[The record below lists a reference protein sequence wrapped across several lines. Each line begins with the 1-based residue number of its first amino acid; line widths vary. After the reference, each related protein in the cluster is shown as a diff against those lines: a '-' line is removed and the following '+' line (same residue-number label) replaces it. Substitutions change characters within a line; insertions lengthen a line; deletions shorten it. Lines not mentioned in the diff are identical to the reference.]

1 MKKRIISCI
10 LTVLILASVLPAN
23 AFADSSVI
31 HRQIHI
37 NPLYKDVVDQKQLF
51 STLNGAP
58 RLYSDTQPQE
68 AGSADEAAVIL
79 RKGMENR
86 EARIA
91 IRCPADAITPTDG
104 ILDEIVEKAMEE
116 TGVPTQG
123 DYIRWTYAGWSGSC
137 SLESDDE
144 GLHYV
149 FVYDCKYYTTAAQEA
164 ELSEKIDSV
173 LQSLDINDESS
184 DYDVI
189 CAVYDYICANVSY
202 DYDNLNDSEY
212 LLKYTAYAA
221 MINKTAVCQGYSA
234 LMYRMLQQK
243 NIDCRLIPGSNHAWN
258 IVAIDGVYY
267 NADSTWD
274 AGRDPKNYAYF
285 LCGDSDFAEHTR
297 YSEYS
302 TEEFYRLYPMA
313 ETKYVVCPSHSYG
326 AWVTTKAPTCT
337 ESGIETRT
345 CAKCGASE
353 DRAIPATGHHYD
365 AVATAPT
372 CTEKGYTTHT
382 CACGDSYTDSSTD
395 ALGHNYGAWE
405 QTKAPTCTVKGTEV
419 RICTRCN
426 ASETRN
432 VDALGH
438 SFIHYAEK
446 AATCTTDGWAAY
458 DTCSRCGYSTYRQ
471 IPAAG
476 HHYDAV
482 ATAPTCTERGYTTHT
497 CVCGISYT
505 DSYTDAV
512 GHNYKAGI
520 CTICGALDPERR
532 PASPQIMITTE
543 SGRPKISWDAVN
555 GADKYWVYRSV
566 DGETFDYYTR
576 TDKPSFT
583 DGSTSIGTTYH
594 YAVKAVAVLG
604 ERDVS
609 SGRSTAQ
616 SIQCRPAAPSVSI
629 YRASGKPQLKWNAV
643 SGAAK
648 YWVYRSTDGM
658 NFKYYD
664 STAKTSYTNTGALLG
679 TKYHYRVKAVAVVN
693 GKNVASAY
701 NGTKSLFTTPAAP
714 GVSIYRVNGKPQL
727 KWSAVTGAEK
737 YWIYRSTDGVNFKY
751 YDSTTGTSY
760 TNCIA
765 ASGTEYYYKVK
776 AAAVV
781 NGKDVASDFSN
792 TKSLFTTPAAPSVSI
807 TTSKGKPKLTW
818 KAVKGADNYYI
829 YRSTDGKNFKYYNE
843 TDEAGYT
850 NYSTNIGTTYYYK
863 VRAVKTIDGNDHKS
877 DFSAVRSIQ
886 CRPAAVNLSISRSY
900 GKPKLTW
907 DAVADADKY
916 WIYRSIDGKNF
927 KCYDTTTKTSYINSG
942 AAFNTIYCYKVKA
955 VKVVNGRNVVSGSG
969 SAKSVITALAKPS
982 VSITT
987 SDGKPYIS
995 WDAVDGATG
1004 YYVFRST
1011 DGKNYSVLGYTT
1023 RTNYTNTA
1031 SNAGTTYYYKVKA
1044 DSSNTKTAICANSDK
1059 TAEKLVEQAKS
1070 WLGCKESDGSN
1081 EEIIDTYNGH
1091 EPVARGLKLGYKD
1104 PWCAAF
1110 VSACAIKT
1118 GMTDIIPTECG
1129 CGTMV
1134 KLFKKLG
1141 AWDENDGRIPN
1152 VGDIIF
1158 FDWDD
1163 SGYGD
1168 NDGFPGHVGIV
1179 EKVSGTEITVI
1190 DGNNKNDAVERRT
1203 VQINGR
1209 FIRGYGV
1216 PKYSGFR
1223 SGDTRSDYSNAV
1235 SVRCGLTAPTPS
1247 ITTSEGKP
1255 KLTWSAVPGAAK
1267 YWVYRSTDG
1276 KSFSYLNSTVGTSY
1290 TDSDAKKNTKYYYK
1304 VKAVY
1309 SSNSDMNSALSAAV
1323 SIKATK

>member
-104 ILDEIVEKAMEE
+104 ILDEIAEKAMEE

-123 DYIRWTYAGWSGSC
+123 DYIRWTYAGWSGSY

-345 CAKCGASE
+345 CAKCGVSE
-353 DRAIPATGHHYD
+353 NRAIPVT
-365 AVATAPT
+365 
-372 CTEKGYTTHT
+372 
-382 CACGDSYTDSSTD
+382 
-395 ALGHNYGAWE
+395 
-405 QTKAPTCTVKGTEV
+405 
-419 RICTRCN
+419 
-426 ASETRN
+426 
-432 VDALGH
+432 
-438 SFIHYAEK
+438 
-446 AATCTTDGWAAY
+446 
-458 DTCSRCGYSTYRQ
+458 
-471 IPAAG
+471 G

-543 SGRPKISWDAVN
+543 SGRPKISWNAVN
-555 GADKYWVYRSV
+555 GADKYWIYRSV
-566 DGETFDYYTR
+566 DGETFDYYAR

-648 YWVYRSTDGM
+648 YWVYRSTDGV

-818 KAVKGADNYYI
+818 KAVKGADKYYI

-916 WIYRSIDGKNF
+916 WIYRSTDGKNF

-1044 DSSNTKTAICANSDK
+1044 DNSNTKTAICANSDK

-1179 EKVSGTEITVI
+1179 EKVSGTKITVI

-1290 TDSDAKKNTKYYYK
+1290 TDSGAKKNTKYYYK

-1309 SSNSDMNSALSAAV
+1309 SSNSDMNSARSAAV

>member
-91 IRCPADAITPTDG
+91 ISCPADAITPTDG
-104 ILDEIVEKAMEE
+104 ILDEIAEKAMEE

-123 DYIRWTYAGWSGSC
+123 DYIRWTYAGWSGSY

-274 AGRDPKNYAYF
+274 AGKDPKNYAYF

-313 ETKYVVCPSHSYG
+313 ETKYAVCPSHSYG

-345 CAKCGASE
+345 CAKCGVSE
-353 DRAIPATGHHYD
+353 NRAIPATGHHYD

-382 CACGDSYTDSSTD
+382 CACGDSYTDSS
-395 ALGHNYGAWE
+395 
-405 QTKAPTCTVKGTEV
+405 
-419 RICTRCN
+419 
-426 ASETRN
+426 
-432 VDALGH
+432 
-438 SFIHYAEK
+438 
-446 AATCTTDGWAAY
+446 
-458 DTCSRCGYSTYRQ
+458 
-471 IPAAG
+471 
-476 HHYDAV
+476 
-482 ATAPTCTERGYTTHT
+482 
-497 CVCGISYT
+497 
-505 DSYTDAV
+505 TDAV

-543 SGRPKISWDAVN
+543 SGRPKISWNAVN
-555 GADKYWVYRSV
+555 GADKYWIYRSV
-566 DGETFDYYTR
+566 DGETFDYYAR

-583 DGSTSIGTTYH
+583 DGSTSIGTTYY

-604 ERDVS
+604 GRDVS

-648 YWVYRSTDGM
+648 YWVYRSTDGV

-727 KWSAVTGAEK
+727 KWSAVTGAAK

-818 KAVKGADNYYI
+818 KAVKGADKYWI

-916 WIYRSIDGKNF
+916 WIYRSTDGKNF
-927 KCYDTTTKTSYINSG
+927 KYYDTTTKTSYINSG

-1044 DSSNTKTAICANSDK
+1044 DNSNTKTAICANSDK

-1179 EKVSGTEITVI
+1179 EKVSGTKITVI

-1290 TDSDAKKNTKYYYK
+1290 TDSGAKKNTKYYYK

-1309 SSNSDMNSALSAAV
+1309 SSNSDMNSARSAAV

>member
-51 STLNGAP
+51 STLNSAP

-123 DYIRWTYAGWSGSC
+123 DYIRWTYAGWSGSY

-202 DYDNLNDSEY
+202 DYDNLDDSEY

-345 CAKCGASE
+345 CAKCGVSE
-353 DRAIPATGHHYD
+353 NRAIPAT
-365 AVATAPT
+365 
-372 CTEKGYTTHT
+372 
-382 CACGDSYTDSSTD
+382 
-395 ALGHNYGAWE
+395 
-405 QTKAPTCTVKGTEV
+405 
-419 RICTRCN
+419 
-426 ASETRN
+426 
-432 VDALGH
+432 
-438 SFIHYAEK
+438 
-446 AATCTTDGWAAY
+446 
-458 DTCSRCGYSTYRQ
+458 
-471 IPAAG
+471 G

-497 CVCGISYT
+497 CVCGLSYT

-543 SGRPKISWDAVN
+543 SGRPKISWNAVN
-555 GADKYWVYRSV
+555 GADKYWIYRSV

-583 DGSTSIGTTYH
+583 DGSTSIGTTYY

-604 ERDVS
+604 GRDVS

-648 YWVYRSTDGM
+648 YWVYRSTDGV

-693 GKNVASAY
+693 GKNVASADS
-701 NGTKSLFTTPAAP
+701 GTKSLFTTPAAP

-727 KWSAVTGAEK
+727 KWSAVTGAAK

-818 KAVKGADNYYI
+818 KAVKGADKYWI

-916 WIYRSIDGKNF
+916 WIYRSTDGKNF
-927 KCYDTTTKTSYINSG
+927 KYYDTTTKTSYINSG

-982 VSITT
+982 VRITT
-987 SDGKPYIS
+987 SDGKPYLS
-995 WDAVDGATG
+995 WDEVDGATR

-1044 DSSNTKTAICANSDK
+1044 DNSNTKTAICANSDK

-1179 EKVSGTEITVI
+1179 EKVSGTKITVI

-1290 TDSDAKKNTKYYYK
+1290 TDSGAKKNTKYYYK

-1309 SSNSDMNSALSAAV
+1309 SSNSDMNSARSAAV

>member
-104 ILDEIVEKAMEE
+104 ILDEIAEKAMEE

-123 DYIRWTYAGWSGSC
+123 DYIRWAYAGWSGSY

-345 CAKCGASE
+345 CAKCGVSE
-353 DRAIPATGHHYD
+353 NRAIPATGHHYD

-382 CACGDSYTDSSTD
+382 CACGDSYTDSS
-395 ALGHNYGAWE
+395 
-405 QTKAPTCTVKGTEV
+405 
-419 RICTRCN
+419 
-426 ASETRN
+426 
-432 VDALGH
+432 
-438 SFIHYAEK
+438 
-446 AATCTTDGWAAY
+446 
-458 DTCSRCGYSTYRQ
+458 
-471 IPAAG
+471 
-476 HHYDAV
+476 
-482 ATAPTCTERGYTTHT
+482 
-497 CVCGISYT
+497 
-505 DSYTDAV
+505 TDAV

-543 SGRPKISWDAVN
+543 SGRPKISWNAVN

-566 DGETFDYYTR
+566 DGETFDYYAR

-583 DGSTSIGTTYH
+583 DGSTSIGTTYY

-604 ERDVS
+604 GRDVS

-616 SIQCRPAAPSVSI
+616 SIQCRPAAPSVRI
-629 YRASGKPQLKWNAV
+629 YRVNGKPQLKWNAV

-648 YWVYRSTDGM
+648 YWVYRSTDGV

-818 KAVKGADNYYI
+818 KAVKGADKYYI

-916 WIYRSIDGKNF
+916 WIYRSTDGKNF

-1044 DSSNTKTAICANSDK
+1044 DNLNTKTAICANSDK

-1179 EKVSGTEITVI
+1179 EKVSGTKITVI

-1290 TDSDAKKNTKYYYK
+1290 TDSGAKKNTKYYYK

-1309 SSNSDMNSALSAAV
+1309 SSNSDMNSARSAAV

>member
-51 STLNGAP
+51 STLNSAP

-104 ILDEIVEKAMEE
+104 ILDEIAEKAMEE

-274 AGRDPKNYAYF
+274 AGKDPKNYAYF

-372 CTEKGYTTHT
+372 CTERGYTTHT
-382 CACGDSYTDSSTD
+382 CACGD
-395 ALGHNYGAWE
+395 
-405 QTKAPTCTVKGTEV
+405 
-419 RICTRCN
+419 
-426 ASETRN
+426 
-432 VDALGH
+432 
-438 SFIHYAEK
+438 
-446 AATCTTDGWAAY
+446 
-458 DTCSRCGYSTYRQ
+458 
-471 IPAAG
+471 
-476 HHYDAV
+476 
-482 ATAPTCTERGYTTHT
+482 
-497 CVCGISYT
+497 SYT

-543 SGRPKISWDAVN
+543 SGRPKISWNAVN

-566 DGETFDYYTR
+566 DGETFDYYAR

-604 ERDVS
+604 GRDVS

-648 YWVYRSTDGM
+648 YWVYRSTDGV

-693 GKNVASAY
+693 GKDVASAY
-701 NGTKSLFTTPAAP
+701 SGTKSLFTTPAAP

-818 KAVKGADNYYI
+818 KAVKGADKYYI

-916 WIYRSIDGKNF
+916 WIYRSTDGKNF

-969 SAKSVITALAKPS
+969 SAKSVITALEKPS

-1044 DSSNTKTAICANSDK
+1044 DNSNTKTAICANSDK

-1290 TDSDAKKNTKYYYK
+1290 TDSGAKKNTKYYYK

-1309 SSNSDMNSALSAAV
+1309 SSNSDMNSARSAAV

>member
-104 ILDEIVEKAMEE
+104 ILDEIAEKAMEE

-123 DYIRWTYAGWSGSC
+123 DYIRWTYAGWSGSY

-144 GLHYV
+144 GLYYV

-202 DYDNLNDSEY
+202 DYDNLDDSEY

-345 CAKCGASE
+345 CAKCGVSE
-353 DRAIPATGHHYD
+353 NRAIPATGHHYD

-382 CACGDSYTDSSTD
+382 CACG
-395 ALGHNYGAWE
+395 L
-405 QTKAPTCTVKGTEV
+405 
-419 RICTRCN
+419 
-426 ASETRN
+426 
-432 VDALGH
+432 
-438 SFIHYAEK
+438 
-446 AATCTTDGWAAY
+446 
-458 DTCSRCGYSTYRQ
+458 
-471 IPAAG
+471 
-476 HHYDAV
+476 
-482 ATAPTCTERGYTTHT
+482 
-497 CVCGISYT
+497 SYT
-505 DSYTDAV
+505 DSYTDAA

-543 SGRPKISWDAVN
+543 SGRPKISWNAVN
-555 GADKYWVYRSV
+555 GADKYWIYRSV
-566 DGETFDYYTR
+566 DGETFDYYAR

-583 DGSTSIGTTYH
+583 DGSTSIGTTYY

-604 ERDVS
+604 GRDVS

-648 YWVYRSTDGM
+648 YWVYRSTDGV

-693 GKNVASAY
+693 GKNVASADS
-701 NGTKSLFTTPAAP
+701 GTKSLFTTPAAP

-727 KWSAVTGAEK
+727 KWSAVTGAAK

-818 KAVKGADNYYI
+818 KAVKGADKYYI

-916 WIYRSIDGKNF
+916 WIYRSTDGKNF
-927 KCYDTTTKTSYINSG
+927 KYYDTTTKTSYINSG

-1044 DSSNTKTAICANSDK
+1044 DNSNTKTAICANSDK

-1179 EKVSGTEITVI
+1179 EKVSGTKITVI

-1290 TDSDAKKNTKYYYK
+1290 TDSGAKKNTKYYYK

-1309 SSNSDMNSALSAAV
+1309 SSNSDMNSARSAAV

>member
-104 ILDEIVEKAMEE
+104 ILDEIAEKAMEE

-144 GLHYV
+144 GRHYV

-274 AGRDPKNYAYF
+274 AGKDPKNYAYF

-345 CAKCGASE
+345 CAKCGVSE
-353 DRAIPATGHHYD
+353 NRAIPATGHHYD

-382 CACGDSYTDSSTD
+382 CACGDSYTDSS
-395 ALGHNYGAWE
+395 
-405 QTKAPTCTVKGTEV
+405 
-419 RICTRCN
+419 
-426 ASETRN
+426 
-432 VDALGH
+432 
-438 SFIHYAEK
+438 
-446 AATCTTDGWAAY
+446 
-458 DTCSRCGYSTYRQ
+458 
-471 IPAAG
+471 
-476 HHYDAV
+476 
-482 ATAPTCTERGYTTHT
+482 
-497 CVCGISYT
+497 
-505 DSYTDAV
+505 TDAV

-543 SGRPKISWDAVN
+543 SGRPKISWNAVN

-566 DGETFDYYTR
+566 DGETFDYYAR

-583 DGSTSIGTTYH
+583 DGSTSIGTTYY

-604 ERDVS
+604 GRDVS

-818 KAVKGADNYYI
+818 KAVKGADNYWI

-916 WIYRSIDGKNF
+916 WIYRSTDGKNF
-927 KCYDTTTKTSYINSG
+927 KYYDTTTKTSYINSG
-942 AAFNTIYCYKVKA
+942 AAFNTTYYYKVKA

-1044 DSSNTKTAICANSDK
+1044 DNSNTKTAICANSDK

-1179 EKVSGTEITVI
+1179 EKVSGTQITVI

-1290 TDSDAKKNTKYYYK
+1290 TDSGAKKNTKYYYK

>member
-104 ILDEIVEKAMEE
+104 ILDEIAEKAMEE

-123 DYIRWTYAGWSGSC
+123 DYIRWTYAGWSGSY

-285 LCGDSDFAEHTR
+285 LCGDSDFAGHTR

-345 CAKCGASE
+345 CAKCGVSE
-353 DRAIPATGHHYD
+353 NRAIPAT
-365 AVATAPT
+365 
-372 CTEKGYTTHT
+372 
-382 CACGDSYTDSSTD
+382 
-395 ALGHNYGAWE
+395 
-405 QTKAPTCTVKGTEV
+405 
-419 RICTRCN
+419 
-426 ASETRN
+426 
-432 VDALGH
+432 
-438 SFIHYAEK
+438 
-446 AATCTTDGWAAY
+446 
-458 DTCSRCGYSTYRQ
+458 
-471 IPAAG
+471 G

-543 SGRPKISWDAVN
+543 SGRPKISWNAVN

-566 DGETFDYYTR
+566 DGETFDYYAR

-583 DGSTSIGTTYH
+583 DGSTSIGTTYY

-604 ERDVS
+604 GRDVS

-629 YRASGKPQLKWNAV
+629 YRVNGKPQLKWNAV

-648 YWVYRSTDGM
+648 YWVYRSTDGV

-818 KAVKGADNYYI
+818 KAVKGADKYYV

-916 WIYRSIDGKNF
+916 WIYRSTDGENF

-1044 DSSNTKTAICANSDK
+1044 DNSNTKTAICANSDK

-1179 EKVSGTEITVI
+1179 EKVSGTKITVI

-1290 TDSDAKKNTKYYYK
+1290 TDSGAKKNTKYYYK

>member
-51 STLNGAP
+51 SALNGAP

-104 ILDEIVEKAMEE
+104 ILDEIAEKAMEE

-123 DYIRWTYAGWSGSC
+123 DYIRWTYAGWSGSY

-144 GLHYV
+144 GRHYV

-274 AGRDPKNYAYF
+274 AGKDPKNYAYF

-326 AWVTTKAPTCT
+326 DWVTTKAPTCT
-337 ESGIETRT
+337 ESGIDTRT

-372 CTEKGYTTHT
+372 CTERGYTTHT
-382 CACGDSYTDSSTD
+382 CACG
-395 ALGHNYGAWE
+395 L
-405 QTKAPTCTVKGTEV
+405 
-419 RICTRCN
+419 
-426 ASETRN
+426 
-432 VDALGH
+432 
-438 SFIHYAEK
+438 
-446 AATCTTDGWAAY
+446 
-458 DTCSRCGYSTYRQ
+458 
-471 IPAAG
+471 
-476 HHYDAV
+476 
-482 ATAPTCTERGYTTHT
+482 
-497 CVCGISYT
+497 SYT

-543 SGRPKISWDAVN
+543 SGRPKISWNAVN
-555 GADKYWVYRSV
+555 GADKYWIYRSV
-566 DGETFDYYTR
+566 DGETFDYYAR

-583 DGSTSIGTTYH
+583 DGSTSIGTTYY

-604 ERDVS
+604 GRDVS

-648 YWVYRSTDGM
+648 YWVYRSTDGV

-727 KWSAVTGAEK
+727 KWSAVTGAAK

-916 WIYRSIDGKNF
+916 WIYRSTDGKNF

-1044 DSSNTKTAICANSDK
+1044 DNSNTKTAICANSDK

-1179 EKVSGTEITVI
+1179 EKVSGTKITVI

-1290 TDSDAKKNTKYYYK
+1290 TDSGAKKNTKYYYK

-1309 SSNSDMNSALSAAV
+1309 SSNSDLNSARSAAV

>member
-123 DYIRWTYAGWSGSC
+123 DYIRWTYAGWNGSY

-345 CAKCGASE
+345 CAKCGVSE
-353 DRAIPATGHHYD
+353 DRAIPAT
-365 AVATAPT
+365 
-372 CTEKGYTTHT
+372 
-382 CACGDSYTDSSTD
+382 
-395 ALGHNYGAWE
+395 
-405 QTKAPTCTVKGTEV
+405 
-419 RICTRCN
+419 
-426 ASETRN
+426 
-432 VDALGH
+432 
-438 SFIHYAEK
+438 
-446 AATCTTDGWAAY
+446 
-458 DTCSRCGYSTYRQ
+458 
-471 IPAAG
+471 G

-497 CVCGISYT
+497 CVCGDSYT
-505 DSYTDAV
+505 DSSTDAV

-543 SGRPKISWDAVN
+543 SGRPKISWNAVN

-566 DGETFDYYTR
+566 DGETFDYYAR

-583 DGSTSIGTTYH
+583 DGSTSIGTTYY

-604 ERDVS
+604 GRDVS

-648 YWVYRSTDGM
+648 YWVYRSTDGV

-693 GKNVASAY
+693 GKNVASADS
-701 NGTKSLFTTPAAP
+701 GTKSLFTTPAAP

-727 KWSAVTGAEK
+727 KWSAVTGAAK

-818 KAVKGADNYYI
+818 KAVKGADKYYI

-916 WIYRSIDGKNF
+916 WIYRSTDGKNF
-927 KCYDTTTKTSYINSG
+927 KYYDTTTKTSYINSG

-1044 DSSNTKTAICANSDK
+1044 DNSNTKTAICANSDK

-1179 EKVSGTEITVI
+1179 EKVSGTQITVI

-1290 TDSDAKKNTKYYYK
+1290 TDSGAKKNTKYYYK

>member
-51 STLNGAP
+51 STLNGVP

-123 DYIRWTYAGWSGSC
+123 DYIRWTYAGWSGSY

-202 DYDNLNDSEY
+202 DYDNLDDSEY

-345 CAKCGASE
+345 CAKCGVSE
-353 DRAIPATGHHYD
+353 NRA
-365 AVATAPT
+365 
-372 CTEKGYTTHT
+372 
-382 CACGDSYTDSSTD
+382 
-395 ALGHNYGAWE
+395 
-405 QTKAPTCTVKGTEV
+405 
-419 RICTRCN
+419 
-426 ASETRN
+426 
-432 VDALGH
+432 
-438 SFIHYAEK
+438 
-446 AATCTTDGWAAY
+446 
-458 DTCSRCGYSTYRQ
+458 

-497 CVCGISYT
+497 CVCGLSYT

-543 SGRPKISWDAVN
+543 SGRPKISWNAVN

-566 DGETFDYYTR
+566 DGETFDYYAR

-583 DGSTSIGTTYH
+583 DGSTSIGTTYY

-604 ERDVS
+604 GRDVS

-648 YWVYRSTDGM
+648 YWVYRSTDGV

-664 STAKTSYTNTGALLG
+664 STTKTSYTNTGALLG

-693 GKNVASAY
+693 GKDVASADS
-701 NGTKSLFTTPAAP
+701 GTKSLFTTPEAP

-727 KWSAVTGAEK
+727 KWSAVTGAAK

-792 TKSLFTTPAAPSVSI
+792 TKSLFTTPEAPSVSI

-916 WIYRSIDGKNF
+916 WIYRSTDGKNF

-955 VKVVNGRNVVSGSG
+955 VKVVNGRNVASGSG

-1044 DSSNTKTAICANSDK
+1044 DNSNTKTAICANSDK

-1070 WLGCKESDGSN
+1070 
-1081 EEIIDTYNGH
+1081 
-1091 EPVARGLKLGYKD
+1091 
-1104 PWCAAF
+1104 
-1110 VSACAIKT
+1110 
-1118 GMTDIIPTECG
+1118 
-1129 CGTMV
+1129 
-1134 KLFKKLG
+1134 
-1141 AWDENDGRIPN
+1141 
-1152 VGDIIF
+1152 
-1158 FDWDD
+1158 
-1163 SGYGD
+1163 
-1168 NDGFPGHVGIV
+1168 
-1179 EKVSGTEITVI
+1179 
-1190 DGNNKNDAVERRT
+1190 
-1203 VQINGR
+1203 
-1209 FIRGYGV
+1209 
-1216 PKYSGFR
+1216 
-1223 SGDTRSDYSNAV
+1223 
-1235 SVRCGLTAPTPS
+1235 
-1247 ITTSEGKP
+1247 
-1255 KLTWSAVPGAAK
+1255 
-1267 YWVYRSTDG
+1267 
-1276 KSFSYLNSTVGTSY
+1276 
-1290 TDSDAKKNTKYYYK
+1290 
-1304 VKAVY
+1304 
-1309 SSNSDMNSALSAAV
+1309 
-1323 SIKATK
+1323 

>member
-1 MKKRIISCI
+1 M
-10 LTVLILASVLPAN
+10 LILASVLPAN

-123 DYIRWTYAGWSGSC
+123 DYIRWTYAGWSGSY

-144 GLHYV
+144 GLYYV

-202 DYDNLNDSEY
+202 DYDNLDDSEY

-313 ETKYVVCPSHSYG
+313 EKKYAVCPSHSYG

-345 CAKCGASE
+345 CAKCGVSE
-353 DRAIPATGHHYD
+353 NRAIPATGHNYD

-382 CACGDSYTDSSTD
+382 CACGD
-395 ALGHNYGAWE
+395 
-405 QTKAPTCTVKGTEV
+405 
-419 RICTRCN
+419 
-426 ASETRN
+426 
-432 VDALGH
+432 
-438 SFIHYAEK
+438 
-446 AATCTTDGWAAY
+446 
-458 DTCSRCGYSTYRQ
+458 
-471 IPAAG
+471 
-476 HHYDAV
+476 
-482 ATAPTCTERGYTTHT
+482 
-497 CVCGISYT
+497 SYT

-543 SGRPKISWDAVN
+543 SGRPKISWNAVN
-555 GADKYWVYRSV
+555 GTDKYWIYRSV
-566 DGETFDYYTR
+566 DGETFDYYAR

-583 DGSTSIGTTYH
+583 DGSTSIGTTYY

-604 ERDVS
+604 GRDVS

-643 SGAAK
+643 SGAEK
-648 YWVYRSTDGM
+648 YWVYRSTDGV

-664 STAKTSYTNTGALLG
+664 STAKISYTNTGALLG

-701 NGTKSLFTTPAAP
+701 SGTKSLFTTPAAP

-818 KAVKGADNYYI
+818 KAVKGADKYYI

-916 WIYRSIDGKNF
+916 WIYRSTDGKNF

-1044 DSSNTKTAICANSDK
+1044 DNSNTKTASCANSDK

-1179 EKVSGTEITVI
+1179 EKVSGTKITVI

-1290 TDSDAKKNTKYYYK
+1290 TDSGAKKNTKYYYK

-1309 SSNSDMNSALSAAV
+1309 SSNSDMNSARSAAV

>member
-104 ILDEIVEKAMEE
+104 ILDEIAEKAMEE

-123 DYIRWTYAGWSGSC
+123 DYIRWTYAGWSGSY

-285 LCGDSDFAEHTR
+285 LCGDSDFAGHTR

-313 ETKYVVCPSHSYG
+313 EKKYAVCPSHSYG

-345 CAKCGASE
+345 CAKCGVSE
-353 DRAIPATGHHYD
+353 NRAIPAT
-365 AVATAPT
+365 
-372 CTEKGYTTHT
+372 
-382 CACGDSYTDSSTD
+382 
-395 ALGHNYGAWE
+395 
-405 QTKAPTCTVKGTEV
+405 
-419 RICTRCN
+419 
-426 ASETRN
+426 
-432 VDALGH
+432 
-438 SFIHYAEK
+438 
-446 AATCTTDGWAAY
+446 
-458 DTCSRCGYSTYRQ
+458 
-471 IPAAG
+471 G

-497 CVCGISYT
+497 CACGDSYT
-505 DSYTDAV
+505 DSSTDAV

-543 SGRPKISWDAVN
+543 SGRPKISWNAVN

-566 DGETFDYYTR
+566 DGETFDYYAR

-583 DGSTSIGTTYH
+583 DGSTSIGTTYY

-604 ERDVS
+604 GRDVS

-643 SGAAK
+643 SGTAK
-648 YWVYRSTDGM
+648 YWVYRSTDGV

-818 KAVKGADNYYI
+818 KAVKGADKYYI

-916 WIYRSIDGKNF
+916 WIYRSTDGKNF

-942 AAFNTIYCYKVKA
+942 AAFNTIYYYKVKA
-955 VKVVNGRNVVSGSG
+955 VKVVNGRNVASGSG

-1044 DSSNTKTAICANSDK
+1044 DNLNTKTAICANSDK

-1168 NDGFPGHVGIV
+1168 NDGSPGHVGIV
-1179 EKVSGTEITVI
+1179 EKVSGTQITVI

-1290 TDSDAKKNTKYYYK
+1290 TDSGAKKNTKYYYK

>member
-345 CAKCGASE
+345 CAKCGVSE
-353 DRAIPATGHHYD
+353 NRAIPATGHHYD

-382 CACGDSYTDSSTD
+382 CACGDSYTDSS
-395 ALGHNYGAWE
+395 
-405 QTKAPTCTVKGTEV
+405 
-419 RICTRCN
+419 
-426 ASETRN
+426 
-432 VDALGH
+432 
-438 SFIHYAEK
+438 
-446 AATCTTDGWAAY
+446 
-458 DTCSRCGYSTYRQ
+458 
-471 IPAAG
+471 
-476 HHYDAV
+476 
-482 ATAPTCTERGYTTHT
+482 
-497 CVCGISYT
+497 
-505 DSYTDAV
+505 TDAV

-543 SGRPKISWDAVN
+543 SGRPKISWNAVN

-566 DGETFDYYTR
+566 DGETFDYYAR

-583 DGSTSIGTTYH
+583 DGSTSIGTTYY

-604 ERDVS
+604 GRDVS

-616 SIQCRPAAPSVSI
+616 SIQCRPAAPSVRI
-629 YRASGKPQLKWNAV
+629 YRVNGKPQLKWNAV

-648 YWVYRSTDGM
+648 YWVYRSTDGV

-693 GKNVASAY
+693 GKNVASADS
-701 NGTKSLFTTPAAP
+701 GTKSLFTTPAAP

-818 KAVKGADNYYI
+818 KAVKGADNYWI

-916 WIYRSIDGKNF
+916 WIYRSTDGKNF
-927 KCYDTTTKTSYINSG
+927 KYYDTTTKTSYINSG

-1044 DSSNTKTAICANSDK
+1044 DNSNTKTAICANSDK

-1152 VGDIIF
+1152 IGDIIF

>member
-104 ILDEIVEKAMEE
+104 ILDEIAEKAMEE

-123 DYIRWTYAGWSGSC
+123 DYIRWTYAGWSGSY

-313 ETKYVVCPSHSYG
+313 ETKYAVCPSHSYG

-345 CAKCGASE
+345 CAKCGVSE
-353 DRAIPATGHHYD
+353 NRAIPATGHHYD

-395 ALGHNYGAWE
+395 AA
-405 QTKAPTCTVKGTEV
+405 
-419 RICTRCN
+419 
-426 ASETRN
+426 
-432 VDALGH
+432 
-438 SFIHYAEK
+438 
-446 AATCTTDGWAAY
+446 
-458 DTCSRCGYSTYRQ
+458 
-471 IPAAG
+471 
-476 HHYDAV
+476 
-482 ATAPTCTERGYTTHT
+482 
-497 CVCGISYT
+497 
-505 DSYTDAV
+505 

-543 SGRPKISWDAVN
+543 SGRPKISWNAVN

-566 DGETFDYYTR
+566 DGETFDYYAR

-583 DGSTSIGTTYH
+583 DGSTSIGTTYY

-604 ERDVS
+604 GRDVS

-629 YRASGKPQLKWNAV
+629 YRVNGKPQLKWNAV

-648 YWVYRSTDGM
+648 YWVYRSTDGV

-693 GKNVASAY
+693 GKNVASADS
-701 NGTKSLFTTPAAP
+701 GTKSLFTTPAAP

-916 WIYRSIDGKNF
+916 WIYRSTDGKNF
-927 KCYDTTTKTSYINSG
+927 KYYDTTTKTSYINSG

-1044 DSSNTKTAICANSDK
+1044 DNLNTKTAICANSDK

-1290 TDSDAKKNTKYYYK
+1290 TDSGAKKNTKYYYK

-1309 SSNSDMNSALSAAV
+1309 SSNSDLNSARSAAV

>member
-51 STLNGAP
+51 SALNGAP

-104 ILDEIVEKAMEE
+104 ILDEIAEKAMEE

-123 DYIRWTYAGWSGSC
+123 DYIRWTYAGWSGSY

-202 DYDNLNDSEY
+202 DYDNLDDSEY

-372 CTEKGYTTHT
+372 CTE
-382 CACGDSYTDSSTD
+382 
-395 ALGHNYGAWE
+395 
-405 QTKAPTCTVKGTEV
+405 
-419 RICTRCN
+419 
-426 ASETRN
+426 
-432 VDALGH
+432 
-438 SFIHYAEK
+438 
-446 AATCTTDGWAAY
+446 
-458 DTCSRCGYSTYRQ
+458 
-471 IPAAG
+471 
-476 HHYDAV
+476 
-482 ATAPTCTERGYTTHT
+482 RGYTTHT
-497 CVCGISYT
+497 CVCGLSYT

-543 SGRPKISWDAVN
+543 SGRPKISWNAVN
-555 GADKYWVYRSV
+555 GADKYWIYRSV
-566 DGETFDYYTR
+566 DGETFDYYAR

-583 DGSTSIGTTYH
+583 DGSTSIGTTYY

-604 ERDVS
+604 GRDVS

-648 YWVYRSTDGM
+648 YWVYRSTDGV

-693 GKNVASAY
+693 GKNVASADS
-701 NGTKSLFTTPAAP
+701 GTKSLFTTPAAP
-714 GVSIYRVNGKPQL
+714 GVSMCRVIGKPQL
-727 KWSAVTGAEK
+727 QWSAVTGAAK

-916 WIYRSIDGKNF
+916 WIYRSTDGKNF
-927 KCYDTTTKTSYINSG
+927 KYYDTTTKTSYINSG

-1044 DSSNTKTAICANSDK
+1044 DNSNTKTAICANSDK

-1179 EKVSGTEITVI
+1179 EKVSGTKITVI

-1267 YWVYRSTDG
+1267 YWIYRSTDG

-1290 TDSDAKKNTKYYYK
+1290 TDSGAKKNTKYYYK

-1309 SSNSDMNSALSAAV
+1309 SSNSDMNSARSAAV

>member
-104 ILDEIVEKAMEE
+104 ILDEIAEKAMEE

-123 DYIRWTYAGWSGSC
+123 DYIRWTYAGWSGSY

-313 ETKYVVCPSHSYG
+313 ETKYAVCPSHSYG

-345 CAKCGASE
+345 CAKCGVSE
-353 DRAIPATGHHYD
+353 NRAIPATGHHYD

-395 ALGHNYGAWE
+395 AA
-405 QTKAPTCTVKGTEV
+405 
-419 RICTRCN
+419 
-426 ASETRN
+426 
-432 VDALGH
+432 
-438 SFIHYAEK
+438 
-446 AATCTTDGWAAY
+446 
-458 DTCSRCGYSTYRQ
+458 
-471 IPAAG
+471 
-476 HHYDAV
+476 
-482 ATAPTCTERGYTTHT
+482 
-497 CVCGISYT
+497 
-505 DSYTDAV
+505 

-543 SGRPKISWDAVN
+543 SGRPKISWNAVN

-566 DGETFDYYTR
+566 DGETFDYYAR

-583 DGSTSIGTTYH
+583 DGSTSIGTTYY

-604 ERDVS
+604 GRDVS

-629 YRASGKPQLKWNAV
+629 YRVNGKPQLKWNAV

-648 YWVYRSTDGM
+648 YWVYRSTDGV

-701 NGTKSLFTTPAAP
+701 SGTKSLFTTPAAP
-714 GVSIYRVNGKPQL
+714 DVSIYRVNGKPQL

-781 NGKDVASDFSN
+781 NGKNVASDFSN

-916 WIYRSIDGKNF
+916 WIYRSTDGKNF
-927 KCYDTTTKTSYINSG
+927 KYYDTTTKTSYINSG

-1044 DSSNTKTAICANSDK
+1044 DNLNTKTAICANSDK

-1168 NDGFPGHVGIV
+1168 NDGSPGHVGIV
-1179 EKVSGTEITVI
+1179 EKVSGTQITVI

-1290 TDSDAKKNTKYYYK
+1290 TDSGAKKNTKYYYK

>member
-104 ILDEIVEKAMEE
+104 ILDEIAEKAMEE

-123 DYIRWTYAGWSGSC
+123 DYIRWAYAGWSGSY

-313 ETKYVVCPSHSYG
+313 ETKYAVCPSHSYG
-326 AWVTTKAPTCT
+326 TWVTTKAPTCT

-345 CAKCGASE
+345 CAKCGVSE
-353 DRAIPATGHHYD
+353 NRAIPATGHHYD

-382 CACGDSYTDSSTD
+382 CACGDSYTDSS
-395 ALGHNYGAWE
+395 
-405 QTKAPTCTVKGTEV
+405 
-419 RICTRCN
+419 
-426 ASETRN
+426 
-432 VDALGH
+432 
-438 SFIHYAEK
+438 
-446 AATCTTDGWAAY
+446 
-458 DTCSRCGYSTYRQ
+458 
-471 IPAAG
+471 
-476 HHYDAV
+476 
-482 ATAPTCTERGYTTHT
+482 
-497 CVCGISYT
+497 
-505 DSYTDAV
+505 TDAV

-543 SGRPKISWDAVN
+543 SGRPKISWNAVN
-555 GADKYWVYRSV
+555 GTDKYWIYRSV
-566 DGETFDYYTR
+566 DGETFDYYAR

-583 DGSTSIGTTYH
+583 DGSTSIGTTYY

-604 ERDVS
+604 GRDVS

-648 YWVYRSTDGM
+648 YWVYRSTDGV

-664 STAKTSYTNTGALLG
+664 STAKISYTNTGALLG

-693 GKNVASAY
+693 GKNVASADS
-701 NGTKSLFTTPAAP
+701 GTKSLFTTPAAP

-781 NGKDVASDFSN
+781 NGKNIASDFSN

-916 WIYRSIDGKNF
+916 WIYRSTDGKNF
-927 KCYDTTTKTSYINSG
+927 KYYDTTTKTSYINSG

-955 VKVVNGRNVVSGSG
+955 VKVVNGRNVASGSG

-1044 DSSNTKTAICANSDK
+1044 DNLNTKTAICANSDK

-1179 EKVSGTEITVI
+1179 EKVSGTKITVI

-1290 TDSDAKKNTKYYYK
+1290 TDSGAKKNTKYYYK

-1309 SSNSDMNSALSAAV
+1309 SSNSDMNSARSAAV

>member
-123 DYIRWTYAGWSGSC
+123 DYIRWTYAGWSGSY

-274 AGRDPKNYAYF
+274 AGKDPKNYAYF

-313 ETKYVVCPSHSYG
+313 KTKYVVCPSHSYG

-345 CAKCGASE
+345 CAKCGVSE
-353 DRAIPATGHHYD
+353 NRAIPATGHHYD

-382 CACGDSYTDSSTD
+382 CACGDTYTDSS
-395 ALGHNYGAWE
+395 
-405 QTKAPTCTVKGTEV
+405 
-419 RICTRCN
+419 
-426 ASETRN
+426 
-432 VDALGH
+432 
-438 SFIHYAEK
+438 
-446 AATCTTDGWAAY
+446 
-458 DTCSRCGYSTYRQ
+458 
-471 IPAAG
+471 
-476 HHYDAV
+476 
-482 ATAPTCTERGYTTHT
+482 
-497 CVCGISYT
+497 
-505 DSYTDAV
+505 TDAV

-543 SGRPKISWDAVN
+543 SGRPKISWNAVN

-566 DGETFDYYTR
+566 DGETFDYYAR

-583 DGSTSIGTTYH
+583 DGSTSIGTTYY

-648 YWVYRSTDGM
+648 YWVYRSTDGV

-664 STAKTSYTNTGALLG
+664 STTKTSYTNTGALLG

-693 GKNVASAY
+693 GKNVASADS
-701 NGTKSLFTTPAAP
+701 GTKSLFTTPAAP

-818 KAVKGADNYYI
+818 KAVKGADKYWI

-916 WIYRSIDGKNF
+916 WIYRSTDGKNF

-942 AAFNTIYCYKVKA
+942 AAFNTIYYYKVKA

-1044 DSSNTKTAICANSDK
+1044 DNSNTKTAICANSDK

-1179 EKVSGTEITVI
+1179 EKVSGTKITVI

-1290 TDSDAKKNTKYYYK
+1290 TDSGAKKNTKYYYK

>member
-104 ILDEIVEKAMEE
+104 ILDEIAEKAMEE

-123 DYIRWTYAGWSGSC
+123 DYIRWTYAGWSGSY

-164 ELSEKIDSV
+164 ELSKKIDSV

-313 ETKYVVCPSHSYG
+313 EKKYAVCPSHSYG

-345 CAKCGASE
+345 CAKCGVSE
-353 DRAIPATGHHYD
+353 NRAIPATGHHYD

-382 CACGDSYTDSSTD
+382 CACGDSYTDSS
-395 ALGHNYGAWE
+395 
-405 QTKAPTCTVKGTEV
+405 
-419 RICTRCN
+419 
-426 ASETRN
+426 
-432 VDALGH
+432 
-438 SFIHYAEK
+438 
-446 AATCTTDGWAAY
+446 
-458 DTCSRCGYSTYRQ
+458 
-471 IPAAG
+471 
-476 HHYDAV
+476 
-482 ATAPTCTERGYTTHT
+482 
-497 CVCGISYT
+497 
-505 DSYTDAV
+505 TDAV

-543 SGRPKISWDAVN
+543 SGRPKISWNAVN
-555 GADKYWVYRSV
+555 GADKYWIYRSV
-566 DGETFDYYTR
+566 DGETFDYYAR

-583 DGSTSIGTTYH
+583 DGSTSIGTTYY

-604 ERDVS
+604 GRDVS

-648 YWVYRSTDGM
+648 YWVYRSTDGV

-701 NGTKSLFTTPAAP
+701 SGTKSLFTTPAAP
-714 GVSIYRVNGKPQL
+714 DVSIYRVNGKPQL

-818 KAVKGADNYYI
+818 KAVKGADNYWI

-916 WIYRSIDGKNF
+916 WIYRSTDGKNF

-955 VKVVNGRNVVSGSG
+955 VKVVNGRNVASGSG

-1168 NDGFPGHVGIV
+1168 NDGSPGHVGIV
-1179 EKVSGTEITVI
+1179 EKVSGTQITVI

-1290 TDSDAKKNTKYYYK
+1290 TDSGAKKNTKYYYK

>member
-51 STLNGAP
+51 STLNSAP

-104 ILDEIVEKAMEE
+104 ILDEIAEKAMEE

-123 DYIRWTYAGWSGSC
+123 DYIRWTYAGWSGSY

-345 CAKCGASE
+345 CAKCGVSE
-353 DRAIPATGHHYD
+353 NRAIPATGHHYD
-365 AVATAPT
+365 AVAIAPT

-382 CACGDSYTDSSTD
+382 C
-395 ALGHNYGAWE
+395 
-405 QTKAPTCTVKGTEV
+405 
-419 RICTRCN
+419 
-426 ASETRN
+426 
-432 VDALGH
+432 
-438 SFIHYAEK
+438 
-446 AATCTTDGWAAY
+446 
-458 DTCSRCGYSTYRQ
+458 
-471 IPAAG
+471 
-476 HHYDAV
+476 
-482 ATAPTCTERGYTTHT
+482 
-497 CVCGISYT
+497 VCGLSYT

-566 DGETFDYYTR
+566 DGETFDYYAR

-583 DGSTSIGTTYH
+583 DGSTSIGTTYY

-604 ERDVS
+604 GRDVS

-648 YWVYRSTDGM
+648 YWVYRSTDGV

-818 KAVKGADNYYI
+818 KAVKGADKYYI

-916 WIYRSIDGKNF
+916 WIYRSTDGKNF
-927 KCYDTTTKTSYINSG
+927 KYYDTTTKTSYINSG

-1179 EKVSGTEITVI
+1179 EKVSGTKITVI

-1267 YWVYRSTDG
+1267 YWIYRSTDG

-1290 TDSDAKKNTKYYYK
+1290 TDSGAKKNTKYYYK

-1309 SSNSDMNSALSAAV
+1309 SSNSDLNSARSAAV

>member
-123 DYIRWTYAGWSGSC
+123 DYIRWTYAGWSGSY

-144 GLHYV
+144 GLYYV

-297 YSEYS
+297 YNEYS

-345 CAKCGASE
+345 CAKCGVSE
-353 DRAIPATGHHYD
+353 NRAIPATGHHYD

-382 CACGDSYTDSSTD
+382 CACG
-395 ALGHNYGAWE
+395 L
-405 QTKAPTCTVKGTEV
+405 
-419 RICTRCN
+419 
-426 ASETRN
+426 
-432 VDALGH
+432 
-438 SFIHYAEK
+438 
-446 AATCTTDGWAAY
+446 
-458 DTCSRCGYSTYRQ
+458 
-471 IPAAG
+471 
-476 HHYDAV
+476 
-482 ATAPTCTERGYTTHT
+482 
-497 CVCGISYT
+497 SYT
-505 DSYTDAV
+505 DSYTDAA

-543 SGRPKISWDAVN
+543 SGRPKISWNAVN
-555 GADKYWVYRSV
+555 GADKYWIYRSV
-566 DGETFDYYTR
+566 DGETFDYYAR

-583 DGSTSIGTTYH
+583 DGSTSIGTTYY

-604 ERDVS
+604 GRDVS

-648 YWVYRSTDGM
+648 YWVYRSTDGV

-701 NGTKSLFTTPAAP
+701 SGTKSLFTTPAAP

-818 KAVKGADNYYI
+818 KAVKGADKYYI

-863 VRAVKTIDGNDHKS
+863 VRTVKTIDGNDHKS

-916 WIYRSIDGKNF
+916 WIYRSTDGKNF

-995 WDAVDGATG
+995 WDAVDGAIG

-1044 DSSNTKTAICANSDK
+1044 DNSNTKTAICANSDK

-1152 VGDIIF
+1152 AGDIIF

-1163 SGYGD
+1163 SGDGD

-1179 EKVSGTEITVI
+1179 EKVSGTKITVI

-1290 TDSDAKKNTKYYYK
+1290 TDSGAKKNTKYYYK

>member
-1 MKKRIISCI
+1 
-10 LTVLILASVLPAN
+10 
-23 AFADSSVI
+23 
-31 HRQIHI
+31 
-37 NPLYKDVVDQKQLF
+37 
-51 STLNGAP
+51 
-58 RLYSDTQPQE
+58 
-68 AGSADEAAVIL
+68 
-79 RKGMENR
+79 MENR

-104 ILDEIVEKAMEE
+104 ILDEIAEKAMEE

-123 DYIRWTYAGWSGSC
+123 DYIRWTYAGWSGSY

-313 ETKYVVCPSHSYG
+313 KTKYVVCPSHSYG

-345 CAKCGASE
+345 CAKCGVSE
-353 DRAIPATGHHYD
+353 NRAIPATGHHYD

-382 CACGDSYTDSSTD
+382 CACGDSYTDSS
-395 ALGHNYGAWE
+395 
-405 QTKAPTCTVKGTEV
+405 
-419 RICTRCN
+419 
-426 ASETRN
+426 
-432 VDALGH
+432 
-438 SFIHYAEK
+438 
-446 AATCTTDGWAAY
+446 
-458 DTCSRCGYSTYRQ
+458 
-471 IPAAG
+471 
-476 HHYDAV
+476 
-482 ATAPTCTERGYTTHT
+482 
-497 CVCGISYT
+497 
-505 DSYTDAV
+505 TDAV

-543 SGRPKISWDAVN
+543 SGRPKISWNAVN

-566 DGETFDYYTR
+566 DGETFDYYAR

-583 DGSTSIGTTYH
+583 DGSTSIGTTYY

-604 ERDVS
+604 GRDVS

-629 YRASGKPQLKWNAV
+629 YRVNGKPQLKWNAV
-643 SGAAK
+643 SGTAK
-648 YWVYRSTDGM
+648 YWVYRSTDGV

-818 KAVKGADNYYI
+818 KAVKGADNYWI

-863 VRAVKTIDGNDHKS
+863 VKAVKTIDGNDHKS

-916 WIYRSIDGKNF
+916 WIYRSTDGKNF
-927 KCYDTTTKTSYINSG
+927 KYYDTTTKTSYINSG
-942 AAFNTIYCYKVKA
+942 AAFNTIYYYKVKA

-1044 DSSNTKTAICANSDK
+1044 DNSNTKTAICANSDK

-1179 EKVSGTEITVI
+1179 EKVSGTKITVI

-1235 SVRCGLTAPTPS
+1235 SVRCGLTALTPS

-1276 KSFSYLNSTVGTSY
+1276 KSFSYLNSTVGISY
-1290 TDSDAKKNTKYYYK
+1290 TDSGAKKNTKYYYK

>member
-345 CAKCGASE
+345 CAKCGVSE
-353 DRAIPATGHHYD
+353 NRA
-365 AVATAPT
+365 
-372 CTEKGYTTHT
+372 
-382 CACGDSYTDSSTD
+382 
-395 ALGHNYGAWE
+395 
-405 QTKAPTCTVKGTEV
+405 
-419 RICTRCN
+419 
-426 ASETRN
+426 
-432 VDALGH
+432 
-438 SFIHYAEK
+438 
-446 AATCTTDGWAAY
+446 
-458 DTCSRCGYSTYRQ
+458 

-497 CVCGISYT
+497 CVCGLSYT
-505 DSYTDAV
+505 DSYTDAA

-543 SGRPKISWDAVN
+543 SGRPKISWNAVN
-555 GADKYWVYRSV
+555 GADKYWIYRSV
-566 DGETFDYYTR
+566 DGETFDYYAR

-583 DGSTSIGTTYH
+583 DGSTSIGTTYY

-604 ERDVS
+604 GRDVS

-616 SIQCRPAAPSVSI
+616 SIQCRPAAPSVRI
-629 YRASGKPQLKWNAV
+629 YRVNGKPQLKWNAV
-643 SGAAK
+643 SGAAE
-648 YWVYRSTDGM
+648 YWVYRSTDGV

-727 KWSAVTGAEK
+727 KWSAVTGAAK

-818 KAVKGADNYYI
+818 KAVKGADKYYV

-916 WIYRSIDGKNF
+916 WIYRSTDGKNF
-927 KCYDTTTKTSYINSG
+927 KYYDTTTKTSYINSG

-1044 DSSNTKTAICANSDK
+1044 DNSSTKTAICANSDK

-1168 NDGFPGHVGIV
+1168 NDGSPGHVGIV
-1179 EKVSGTEITVI
+1179 EKVSGTQITVI

-1290 TDSDAKKNTKYYYK
+1290 TDSGAKKNTKYYYK

>member
-123 DYIRWTYAGWSGSC
+123 DYIRWTYAGWSGSY

-144 GLHYV
+144 GLYYV
-149 FVYDCKYYTTAAQEA
+149 FVYDCEYYTTAAQEA

-202 DYDNLNDSEY
+202 DYDNLDDSEY

-345 CAKCGASE
+345 CAKCGVSE
-353 DRAIPATGHHYD
+353 NRAIPATGHHYD

-382 CACGDSYTDSSTD
+382 CACGDSYTDSS
-395 ALGHNYGAWE
+395 
-405 QTKAPTCTVKGTEV
+405 
-419 RICTRCN
+419 
-426 ASETRN
+426 
-432 VDALGH
+432 
-438 SFIHYAEK
+438 
-446 AATCTTDGWAAY
+446 
-458 DTCSRCGYSTYRQ
+458 
-471 IPAAG
+471 
-476 HHYDAV
+476 
-482 ATAPTCTERGYTTHT
+482 
-497 CVCGISYT
+497 
-505 DSYTDAV
+505 TDAV

-543 SGRPKISWDAVN
+543 SGRPKISWNAVN

-566 DGETFDYYTR
+566 DGETFDYYAR

-583 DGSTSIGTTYH
+583 DGSTSIGTTYY

-604 ERDVS
+604 GRDVS

-648 YWVYRSTDGM
+648 YWVYRSTDGV

-664 STAKTSYTNTGALLG
+664 STTKTSYTNTGALLG

-693 GKNVASAY
+693 GKNVASADS
-701 NGTKSLFTTPAAP
+701 GTKSLFTTPAAP

-727 KWSAVTGAEK
+727 KWSAVTGAAK

-916 WIYRSIDGKNF
+916 WIYRSTDGKNF

-955 VKVVNGRNVVSGSG
+955 VKVVNGRNVASGSG

-1044 DSSNTKTAICANSDK
+1044 DNSNTKTAICANSDK

-1152 VGDIIF
+1152 AGDIIF

-1276 KSFSYLNSTVGTSY
+1276 KSFSYLNSTAGTSY
-1290 TDSDAKKNTKYYYK
+1290 TDSGAKKNTKYYYK

-1309 SSNSDMNSALSAAV
+1309 SSNSDMNSARSAAV

>member
-123 DYIRWTYAGWSGSC
+123 DYIRWTYAGWSGSY

-189 CAVYDYICANVSY
+189 CEVYDYICANVSY

-313 ETKYVVCPSHSYG
+313 KTKYVVCPSHSYG

-345 CAKCGASE
+345 CAKCGVSE
-353 DRAIPATGHHYD
+353 NRAI
-365 AVATAPT
+365 
-372 CTEKGYTTHT
+372 
-382 CACGDSYTDSSTD
+382 
-395 ALGHNYGAWE
+395 
-405 QTKAPTCTVKGTEV
+405 
-419 RICTRCN
+419 
-426 ASETRN
+426 
-432 VDALGH
+432 
-438 SFIHYAEK
+438 
-446 AATCTTDGWAAY
+446 AAT
-458 DTCSRCGYSTYRQ
+458 
-471 IPAAG
+471 G

-497 CVCGISYT
+497 CVCGLSYT

-543 SGRPKISWDAVN
+543 SGRPKISWNAVN
-555 GADKYWVYRSV
+555 GADKYWIYRSV
-566 DGETFDYYTR
+566 DGETFDYYAR

-583 DGSTSIGTTYH
+583 DGSTSIGTTYY

-604 ERDVS
+604 GRDVP

-648 YWVYRSTDGM
+648 YWVYRSTDGV

-664 STAKTSYTNTGALLG
+664 STTKTSYTNTGALLG

-693 GKNVASAY
+693 GKNVASADS
-701 NGTKSLFTTPAAP
+701 GTKSLFTTPAAP

-727 KWSAVTGAEK
+727 KWSAVTGAAK

-776 AAAVV
+776 AASVV

-818 KAVKGADNYYI
+818 KAVKGADKYYI

-916 WIYRSIDGKNF
+916 WIYRSTDGKNF
-927 KCYDTTTKTSYINSG
+927 KYYDTTTKTIYINSG

-1044 DSSNTKTAICANSDK
+1044 DNSNTKTAICANSDK

-1081 EEIIDTYNGH
+1081 EEIIDTYNGN

-1179 EKVSGTEITVI
+1179 EKVSGTKITVI

-1309 SSNSDMNSALSAAV
+1309 SSNSDMNSARSAAV

>member
-91 IRCPADAITPTDG
+91 FRCPADAITPTDG
-104 ILDEIVEKAMEE
+104 ILDEIAEKAMEE

-123 DYIRWTYAGWSGSC
+123 DYIRWTYAGWSGSY

-144 GLHYV
+144 GRHYV

-345 CAKCGASE
+345 CAKCGVSE
-353 DRAIPATGHHYD
+353 NRAIPATGHHYD

-382 CACGDSYTDSSTD
+382 CACGDSYTDSS
-395 ALGHNYGAWE
+395 
-405 QTKAPTCTVKGTEV
+405 
-419 RICTRCN
+419 
-426 ASETRN
+426 
-432 VDALGH
+432 
-438 SFIHYAEK
+438 
-446 AATCTTDGWAAY
+446 
-458 DTCSRCGYSTYRQ
+458 
-471 IPAAG
+471 
-476 HHYDAV
+476 
-482 ATAPTCTERGYTTHT
+482 
-497 CVCGISYT
+497 
-505 DSYTDAV
+505 TDAV

-543 SGRPKISWDAVN
+543 SGRPKISWNAVN
-555 GADKYWVYRSV
+555 GADKYWIYRSV
-566 DGETFDYYTR
+566 DGETFDYYAR

-583 DGSTSIGTTYH
+583 DGSTSIGTTYY

-604 ERDVS
+604 GRDVS

-648 YWVYRSTDGM
+648 YWVYRSTDGV

-727 KWSAVTGAEK
+727 KWSAVTGAAK

-916 WIYRSIDGKNF
+916 WIYRSTDGKNF

-1044 DSSNTKTAICANSDK
+1044 DNSNTKTAICANSDK

-1168 NDGFPGHVGIV
+1168 NDGSPGHVGIV
-1179 EKVSGTEITVI
+1179 EKVSGTQITVI

-1290 TDSDAKKNTKYYYK
+1290 TDSGAKKNTKYYYK

>member
-1 MKKRIISCI
+1 M
-10 LTVLILASVLPAN
+10 LILASVLPAN

-123 DYIRWTYAGWSGSC
+123 DYIRWTYAGWSGSY

-313 ETKYVVCPSHSYG
+313 KTKYVVCPSHSYG

-345 CAKCGASE
+345 CAKCGVSE
-353 DRAIPATGHHYD
+353 NRAIPAT
-365 AVATAPT
+365 
-372 CTEKGYTTHT
+372 
-382 CACGDSYTDSSTD
+382 
-395 ALGHNYGAWE
+395 
-405 QTKAPTCTVKGTEV
+405 
-419 RICTRCN
+419 
-426 ASETRN
+426 
-432 VDALGH
+432 
-438 SFIHYAEK
+438 
-446 AATCTTDGWAAY
+446 
-458 DTCSRCGYSTYRQ
+458 
-471 IPAAG
+471 G

-497 CVCGISYT
+497 CVCGLSYT

-543 SGRPKISWDAVN
+543 SGRPKISWNAVN

-566 DGETFDYYTR
+566 DGETFDYYAR

-583 DGSTSIGTTYH
+583 DGSTSIGTTYY

-604 ERDVS
+604 GRDVS

-648 YWVYRSTDGM
+648 YWVYRSTDGV

-664 STAKTSYTNTGALLG
+664 STTKTSYTNTGALLG

-693 GKNVASAY
+693 GKNVASADS
-701 NGTKSLFTTPAAP
+701 GTKSLFTTPAAP

-727 KWSAVTGAEK
+727 KWSAVTGAAK

-776 AAAVV
+776 AAALV
-781 NGKDVASDFSN
+781 NGKNVASDFSN

-916 WIYRSIDGKNF
+916 WIYRSTDGKNF

-1023 RTNYTNTA
+1023 RTNYTNAA

-1044 DSSNTKTAICANSDK
+1044 DNSNTKTAICANSDK

-1179 EKVSGTEITVI
+1179 EKVSGTKITVI

-1290 TDSDAKKNTKYYYK
+1290 TDSGAKKNTKYYYK

>member
-123 DYIRWTYAGWSGSC
+123 DYIRWTYAGWSGSY

-313 ETKYVVCPSHSYG
+313 KTKYVVCPSHSYG

-345 CAKCGASE
+345 CAKCGVSE
-353 DRAIPATGHHYD
+353 NRAIPAT
-365 AVATAPT
+365 
-372 CTEKGYTTHT
+372 
-382 CACGDSYTDSSTD
+382 
-395 ALGHNYGAWE
+395 
-405 QTKAPTCTVKGTEV
+405 
-419 RICTRCN
+419 
-426 ASETRN
+426 
-432 VDALGH
+432 
-438 SFIHYAEK
+438 
-446 AATCTTDGWAAY
+446 
-458 DTCSRCGYSTYRQ
+458 
-471 IPAAG
+471 G

-497 CVCGISYT
+497 CVCGLSYT
-505 DSYTDAV
+505 DSYTDAA

-543 SGRPKISWDAVN
+543 SGRPKISWNAVN
-555 GADKYWVYRSV
+555 GADKYWIYRSV
-566 DGETFDYYTR
+566 DGETFDYYAR

-583 DGSTSIGTTYH
+583 DGSTSIGTTYY

-648 YWVYRSTDGM
+648 YWVYRSTDGV

-693 GKNVASAY
+693 GKNVASADS
-701 NGTKSLFTTPAAP
+701 GTKSLFTTPAAP

-818 KAVKGADNYYI
+818 KAVKGADKYYI

-916 WIYRSIDGKNF
+916 WIYRSTDGKNF
-927 KCYDTTTKTSYINSG
+927 KYYDTTTKTSYINSG

-955 VKVVNGRNVVSGSG
+955 VKVVNGRNVASGSG

-1044 DSSNTKTAICANSDK
+1044 DNSNTKTAICANSDK

-1290 TDSDAKKNTKYYYK
+1290 TDSGAKKNTKYYYK

>member
-123 DYIRWTYAGWSGSC
+123 DYIRWTYAGWSGSY

-202 DYDNLNDSEY
+202 DYDNLDDSEY

-345 CAKCGASE
+345 CAKCGVSE
-353 DRAIPATGHHYD
+353 NRAIPATGHHYD

-382 CACGDSYTDSSTD
+382 CACGDSYTDGS
-395 ALGHNYGAWE
+395 
-405 QTKAPTCTVKGTEV
+405 
-419 RICTRCN
+419 
-426 ASETRN
+426 
-432 VDALGH
+432 
-438 SFIHYAEK
+438 
-446 AATCTTDGWAAY
+446 
-458 DTCSRCGYSTYRQ
+458 
-471 IPAAG
+471 
-476 HHYDAV
+476 
-482 ATAPTCTERGYTTHT
+482 
-497 CVCGISYT
+497 
-505 DSYTDAV
+505 TDAV

-543 SGRPKISWDAVN
+543 SGRPKISWNAVN

-566 DGETFDYYTR
+566 DGETFDYYAR

-583 DGSTSIGTTYH
+583 DGSTSIGTTYY

-604 ERDVS
+604 GRDVS

-648 YWVYRSTDGM
+648 YWVYRSTDGV

-776 AAAVV
+776 AAALV
-781 NGKDVASDFSN
+781 NGKNVASDFSN

-818 KAVKGADNYYI
+818 KAVKGADKYYV

-916 WIYRSIDGKNF
+916 WIYRSTDGKNF
-927 KCYDTTTKTSYINSG
+927 KYYDTTTKTSYINSG
-942 AAFNTIYCYKVKA
+942 AAFNTIYYYKVKA

-1044 DSSNTKTAICANSDK
+1044 DNSNTKTAICANSDK

-1179 EKVSGTEITVI
+1179 EKVSGTKITVI

-1290 TDSDAKKNTKYYYK
+1290 TDSGAKKNTKYYYK

>member
-104 ILDEIVEKAMEE
+104 TLDEIAEKAMEE

-123 DYIRWTYAGWSGSC
+123 DYIRWTYAGWSGSY

-345 CAKCGASE
+345 CAKCGVSE
-353 DRAIPATGHHYD
+353 NRAIPATGHHYD

-382 CACGDSYTDSSTD
+382 CACGDSYTDSS
-395 ALGHNYGAWE
+395 
-405 QTKAPTCTVKGTEV
+405 
-419 RICTRCN
+419 
-426 ASETRN
+426 
-432 VDALGH
+432 
-438 SFIHYAEK
+438 
-446 AATCTTDGWAAY
+446 
-458 DTCSRCGYSTYRQ
+458 
-471 IPAAG
+471 
-476 HHYDAV
+476 
-482 ATAPTCTERGYTTHT
+482 
-497 CVCGISYT
+497 
-505 DSYTDAV
+505 TDAV

-543 SGRPKISWDAVN
+543 SGRPKISWNAVN

-566 DGETFDYYTR
+566 DGETFDYYAR

-583 DGSTSIGTTYH
+583 DGSTSIGTTYY

-604 ERDVS
+604 GRDVS

-648 YWVYRSTDGM
+648 YWVYRSTDGV

-818 KAVKGADNYYI
+818 KAVTGADKYYI

-916 WIYRSIDGKNF
+916 WIYRSTDGKNF

-1044 DSSNTKTAICANSDK
+1044 DNSNTKTAICANSDK

-1152 VGDIIF
+1152 IGDIIF

-1179 EKVSGTEITVI
+1179 EKVSGTKITVI

-1290 TDSDAKKNTKYYYK
+1290 TDSGAKKNTKYYYK

>member
-104 ILDEIVEKAMEE
+104 ILDEIAEKAMEE

-123 DYIRWTYAGWSGSC
+123 DYIRWTYAGWSGSY

-164 ELSEKIDSV
+164 ELSKKIDSV

-345 CAKCGASE
+345 CAKCGVSE
-353 DRAIPATGHHYD
+353 NRAIPATGHHYD

-382 CACGDSYTDSSTD
+382 CACGDSYTDSS
-395 ALGHNYGAWE
+395 
-405 QTKAPTCTVKGTEV
+405 
-419 RICTRCN
+419 
-426 ASETRN
+426 
-432 VDALGH
+432 
-438 SFIHYAEK
+438 
-446 AATCTTDGWAAY
+446 
-458 DTCSRCGYSTYRQ
+458 
-471 IPAAG
+471 
-476 HHYDAV
+476 
-482 ATAPTCTERGYTTHT
+482 
-497 CVCGISYT
+497 
-505 DSYTDAV
+505 TDAV

-543 SGRPKISWDAVN
+543 SGRPKISWNAVN
-555 GADKYWVYRSV
+555 GADKYWIYRSV
-566 DGETFDYYTR
+566 DGETFDYYAR

-583 DGSTSIGTTYH
+583 DGSTSIGTTYY

-604 ERDVS
+604 GRDVS

-648 YWVYRSTDGM
+648 YWVYRSTDGV

-701 NGTKSLFTTPAAP
+701 SGTKSLFTTPAAP

-818 KAVKGADNYYI
+818 KAVKGADNYWI

-916 WIYRSIDGKNF
+916 WIYRSTDGKNF

-955 VKVVNGRNVVSGSG
+955 VKVVNGRNVASGSG

-1044 DSSNTKTAICANSDK
+1044 DNSNTKTAICANSDK

-1168 NDGFPGHVGIV
+1168 NDGSPGHVGIV
-1179 EKVSGTEITVI
+1179 EKVSGTQITVI

-1290 TDSDAKKNTKYYYK
+1290 TDSGAKKNTKYYYK

>member
-104 ILDEIVEKAMEE
+104 ILDEIAEKAMEE

-123 DYIRWTYAGWSGSC
+123 DYIRWTYAGWSGSY

-313 ETKYVVCPSHSYG
+313 KTKYVVCPSHSYG

-345 CAKCGASE
+345 CAKCGVSE
-353 DRAIPATGHHYD
+353 NRAIPAT
-365 AVATAPT
+365 
-372 CTEKGYTTHT
+372 
-382 CACGDSYTDSSTD
+382 
-395 ALGHNYGAWE
+395 
-405 QTKAPTCTVKGTEV
+405 
-419 RICTRCN
+419 
-426 ASETRN
+426 
-432 VDALGH
+432 
-438 SFIHYAEK
+438 
-446 AATCTTDGWAAY
+446 
-458 DTCSRCGYSTYRQ
+458 
-471 IPAAG
+471 G

-497 CVCGISYT
+497 CACGDSYT
-505 DSYTDAV
+505 DSSTDAV

-543 SGRPKISWDAVN
+543 SGRPKISWNAVN

-566 DGETFDYYTR
+566 DGETFDYYAR

-583 DGSTSIGTTYH
+583 DGSTSIGTTYY

-604 ERDVS
+604 GRDVS

-643 SGAAK
+643 SGAAE
-648 YWVYRSTDGM
+648 YWVYRSTDGV

-693 GKNVASAY
+693 GKNVASADS
-701 NGTKSLFTTPAAP
+701 GTKSLFTTPAAP
-714 GVSIYRVNGKPQL
+714 DVSIYRVNGKPQL

-818 KAVKGADNYYI
+818 KAVKGADKYYI

-886 CRPAAVNLSISRSY
+886 CRPAAVNLSISRSN

-916 WIYRSIDGKNF
+916 WIYRSTDGKNF
-927 KCYDTTTKTSYINSG
+927 KYYDTTTKTSYINSG

-1044 DSSNTKTAICANSDK
+1044 DNLNTKTAICANSDK

-1179 EKVSGTEITVI
+1179 EKVSGTQITVI

-1290 TDSDAKKNTKYYYK
+1290 TDSGAKKNTKYYYK

>member
-104 ILDEIVEKAMEE
+104 ILDEIAEKALEE

-123 DYIRWTYAGWSGSC
+123 DYIRWTYAGWNGSY

-243 NIDCRLIPGSNHAWN
+243 NIDCRLIPGSDHAWN
-258 IVAIDGVYY
+258 IVAIGGVYY

-285 LCGDSDFAEHTR
+285 LCGDSDFAGHTR

-345 CAKCGASE
+345 CAKCGVSE
-353 DRAIPATGHHYD
+353 DRA
-365 AVATAPT
+365 
-372 CTEKGYTTHT
+372 
-382 CACGDSYTDSSTD
+382 
-395 ALGHNYGAWE
+395 
-405 QTKAPTCTVKGTEV
+405 
-419 RICTRCN
+419 
-426 ASETRN
+426 
-432 VDALGH
+432 
-438 SFIHYAEK
+438 
-446 AATCTTDGWAAY
+446 
-458 DTCSRCGYSTYRQ
+458 

-482 ATAPTCTERGYTTHT
+482 AIAPTCTERGYTTHT
-497 CVCGISYT
+497 CACGDSYT

-543 SGRPKISWDAVN
+543 SGRPKISWNAVN
-555 GADKYWVYRSV
+555 GADKYWVYRSI
-566 DGETFDYYTR
+566 DGETFDYYAR

-583 DGSTSIGTTYH
+583 DGSTSIGTTYY

-604 ERDVS
+604 GRDVS

-648 YWVYRSTDGM
+648 YWVYRSTDGV

-693 GKNVASAY
+693 GKNVTSADS
-701 NGTKSLFTTPAAP
+701 GTKSLFTTPAAP
-714 GVSIYRVNGKPQL
+714 GVSIYRVNGKPRL
-727 KWSAVTGAEK
+727 KWSAVTGAAK
-737 YWIYRSTDGVNFKY
+737 YWIYRSADGVNFKY
-751 YDSTTGTSY
+751 YDSTTWTSY

-776 AAAVV
+776 AVAVV

-818 KAVKGADNYYI
+818 KAVTGADKYYV
-829 YRSTDGKNFKYYNE
+829 YRSTDGKNFKYYNK

-863 VRAVKTIDGNDHKS
+863 VKAVKTIDGNDHKS

-916 WIYRSIDGKNF
+916 WIYRSTDGKNF

-955 VKVVNGRNVVSGSG
+955 VKVVNGRNVASGSG
-969 SAKSVITALAKPS
+969 SAKSVITALAKPR

-1044 DSSNTKTAICANSDK
+1044 DNSNTKTAICANSDK

-1134 KLFKKLG
+1134 KLFRKLG
-1141 AWDENDGRIPN
+1141 AWNENDGRIPN

-1179 EKVSGTEITVI
+1179 EKVSGTKITVI

-1290 TDSDAKKNTKYYYK
+1290 TDSGAKKNTKYYYK

-1309 SSNSDMNSALSAAV
+1309 SSNSDLNSARSAAV

>member
-1 MKKRIISCI
+1 M
-10 LTVLILASVLPAN
+10 LILASVLPAN

-104 ILDEIVEKAMEE
+104 ILDEIAEKAMEE

-313 ETKYVVCPSHSYG
+313 ETKYAVCPSHSYG

-395 ALGHNYGAWE
+395 A
-405 QTKAPTCTVKGTEV
+405 
-419 RICTRCN
+419 
-426 ASETRN
+426 
-432 VDALGH
+432 
-438 SFIHYAEK
+438 
-446 AATCTTDGWAAY
+446 
-458 DTCSRCGYSTYRQ
+458 
-471 IPAAG
+471 
-476 HHYDAV
+476 
-482 ATAPTCTERGYTTHT
+482 
-497 CVCGISYT
+497 
-505 DSYTDAV
+505 V

-543 SGRPKISWDAVN
+543 SGRPKISWNAVN
-555 GADKYWVYRSV
+555 GADKYWIYRSV
-566 DGETFDYYTR
+566 DGETFDYYAR

-583 DGSTSIGTTYH
+583 DGSTSIGTTYY

-604 ERDVS
+604 GRDVS

-648 YWVYRSTDGM
+648 YWVYRSTDGV

-693 GKNVASAY
+693 GKNVASADS
-701 NGTKSLFTTPAAP
+701 GTKSLFTTPAAP

-916 WIYRSIDGKNF
+916 WIYRSTDGKNF

-1044 DSSNTKTAICANSDK
+1044 DNSNTKTAICANSDK

-1152 VGDIIF
+1152 IGDIIF

-1290 TDSDAKKNTKYYYK
+1290 TDSGAKKNTKYYYK

-1309 SSNSDMNSALSAAV
+1309 SSNSDMNSARSAAV

>member
-104 ILDEIVEKAMEE
+104 ILDEIAEKAMEE

-164 ELSEKIDSV
+164 ELSKKIDSV

-345 CAKCGASE
+345 CAKCGVSE
-353 DRAIPATGHHYD
+353 NRAIPATGHHYD

-382 CACGDSYTDSSTD
+382 CACGDSYTDSS
-395 ALGHNYGAWE
+395 
-405 QTKAPTCTVKGTEV
+405 
-419 RICTRCN
+419 
-426 ASETRN
+426 
-432 VDALGH
+432 
-438 SFIHYAEK
+438 
-446 AATCTTDGWAAY
+446 
-458 DTCSRCGYSTYRQ
+458 
-471 IPAAG
+471 
-476 HHYDAV
+476 
-482 ATAPTCTERGYTTHT
+482 
-497 CVCGISYT
+497 
-505 DSYTDAV
+505 TDAV

-543 SGRPKISWDAVN
+543 SGRPKISWNAVN
-555 GADKYWVYRSV
+555 GADKYWIYRSV
-566 DGETFDYYTR
+566 DGETFDYYAR

-583 DGSTSIGTTYH
+583 DGSTSIGTTYY

-604 ERDVS
+604 GRDVS

-648 YWVYRSTDGM
+648 YWVYRSTDGV

-693 GKNVASAY
+693 GKNVASADS
-701 NGTKSLFTTPAAP
+701 GTKSLFTTPAAP

-727 KWSAVTGAEK
+727 KWSAVTGAAK

-818 KAVKGADNYYI
+818 KAVKGADNYWI

-916 WIYRSIDGKNF
+916 WIYRSTDGKNF

-1044 DSSNTKTAICANSDK
+1044 DNSNTKTAICANSDK

-1152 VGDIIF
+1152 IGDIIF

-1179 EKVSGTEITVI
+1179 EKVSGTKITVI

-1309 SSNSDMNSALSAAV
+1309 SSNSDMNSARSAAV

>member
-123 DYIRWTYAGWSGSC
+123 DYIRWTYAGWSGSY

-144 GLHYV
+144 GLYYV

-274 AGRDPKNYAYF
+274 AGKDPKNYAYF

-313 ETKYVVCPSHSYG
+313 ETKHAVCPSHSYG

-345 CAKCGASE
+345 CAKCGVSE
-353 DRAIPATGHHYD
+353 DRAIPAT
-365 AVATAPT
+365 
-372 CTEKGYTTHT
+372 
-382 CACGDSYTDSSTD
+382 
-395 ALGHNYGAWE
+395 
-405 QTKAPTCTVKGTEV
+405 
-419 RICTRCN
+419 
-426 ASETRN
+426 
-432 VDALGH
+432 
-438 SFIHYAEK
+438 
-446 AATCTTDGWAAY
+446 
-458 DTCSRCGYSTYRQ
+458 
-471 IPAAG
+471 G

-497 CVCGISYT
+497 CVCGLSYT

-543 SGRPKISWDAVN
+543 SGRPKISWNAVN
-555 GADKYWVYRSV
+555 GADKYWIYRSV
-566 DGETFDYYTR
+566 DGETFDYYAR

-583 DGSTSIGTTYH
+583 DGSTSIGTTYY

-604 ERDVS
+604 GRDVS

-648 YWVYRSTDGM
+648 YWVYRSTDGV

-776 AAAVV
+776 AAAVE

-818 KAVKGADNYYI
+818 KAVTGADKYYI

-916 WIYRSIDGKNF
+916 WIYRSTDGKNF

-1044 DSSNTKTAICANSDK
+1044 DNSNTKTAICANSDK

-1179 EKVSGTEITVI
+1179 EKVSGTKITVI

-1290 TDSDAKKNTKYYYK
+1290 TDSGAKKNTKYYYK

>member
-123 DYIRWTYAGWSGSC
+123 DYIRWTYAGWSGSY

-144 GLHYV
+144 GLYYV

-202 DYDNLNDSEY
+202 DYDNLDDSEY

-221 MINKTAVCQGYSA
+221 MINKTAVCQGYCA

-313 ETKYVVCPSHSYG
+313 ETKYAACPSHSYG

-345 CAKCGASE
+345 CAKCGVSE
-353 DRAIPATGHHYD
+353 NRA
-365 AVATAPT
+365 V
-372 CTEKGYTTHT
+372 
-382 CACGDSYTDSSTD
+382 
-395 ALGHNYGAWE
+395 
-405 QTKAPTCTVKGTEV
+405 
-419 RICTRCN
+419 
-426 ASETRN
+426 
-432 VDALGH
+432 
-438 SFIHYAEK
+438 
-446 AATCTTDGWAAY
+446 
-458 DTCSRCGYSTYRQ
+458 
-471 IPAAG
+471 PAAG

-543 SGRPKISWDAVN
+543 SGRPKISWNAVN
-555 GADKYWVYRSV
+555 GADKYWIYRSV
-566 DGETFDYYTR
+566 DGETFDYYAR

-583 DGSTSIGTTYH
+583 DGSTSIGTTYY

-604 ERDVS
+604 GRDVS

-643 SGAAK
+643 SGAEK
-648 YWVYRSTDGM
+648 YWVYRSTDGV

-693 GKNVASAY
+693 GKNVASADS
-701 NGTKSLFTTPAAP
+701 GTKSLFTTPAAP

-727 KWSAVTGAEK
+727 KWSAVTGAAK

-916 WIYRSIDGKNF
+916 WIYRSTDGKNF
-927 KCYDTTTKTSYINSG
+927 KYYDTTTKTSYINSG

-1044 DSSNTKTAICANSDK
+1044 DNSNTKTAICANSDK

-1179 EKVSGTEITVI
+1179 EKVSGTKITVI

-1216 PKYSGFR
+1216 PKYSGFC

-1290 TDSDAKKNTKYYYK
+1290 TDSGAKKNTKYYYK